1 MSTLQKKSAGKSPKK
16 KKRSLLATAGRFFLW
31 SIILLAILGT
41 GGYFLADYAVNRYFD
56 SWGNRLADLERRGL
70 LSKEVGAGWEDVLTG
85 QTMDMTARRIIEHQT
100 ADSTKGAPTLN
111 GIVISDYPSLSIID
125 RLREIRHYSN
135 SIEITDRNDRR
146 LAIIKT
152 DHSRARTSEFPPVL
166 ISSLIAAE
174 DKTFMTNDH
183 GFEFGSFVRA
193 AARSAYQSIFMGYHS
208 PLRGTSTIT
217 QQVAKLFISRLDAG
231 GRRHVNRSF
240 DRKLREL
247 KLAAALRKL
256 YSPDDILE
264 VYLNHCVTSD
274 YGLVGF
280 KDIAE
285 GLFAKDLS
293 QLSDAQC
300 VYLSRMVKW
309 GRNVHPKIAAQCRLD
324 MPRIGSALGW
334 SAAKQKA
341 VLAEID
347 TLSFSQPK
355 RIEAAY
361 GSLVDCA
368 NEFWL
373 MALRHNGLSS
383 EEAGHMDFIDPSSLI
398 RKKGNLKISLS
409 IDAPLQKEIE
419 ALVNDRG
426 YGPDRMLA
434 TQVRVA
440 STDTVIQSGE
450 PPVDTI
456 GQRRILREPIDFKE
470 QEGAVMTTLNPGDT
484 VFDSIVYKRLHH
496 RRYRRIV
503 TTWYRKLVEVS
514 GQYFAYAVM
523 DSKTGRLLAYYSK
536 DKLGSRLAG
545 LLRNRIPNGSSTA
558 KPVFNALNFDVGNF
572 MPYNKW
578 SDSVDVTDNVP
589 WQHVLERKNGK
600 LIGVVFR
607 HSAVPGRGYP
617 VHNHNNI
624 FEGCQYIFDQLAASN
639 NIFGVESEYRLNRR
653 LFDDNGDVSSGA
665 FPLVQFCY
673 RIGDFARIK
682 DTLRLKTMTGV
693 RAYKELA
700 RLAGVDEDSLAGASG
715 NLAMASD
722 SMYSAALGTLEL
734 SLYEQMHL
742 FNMLYNNE
750 LIIRPADHPSLVL
763 ASVVLDGDTVALND
777 TVPRVHPFGDINNL
791 RPTWLGLHKRLISN
805 PGDGLAPYDIPSPDM
820 DSGISPS
827 MLTDGRFH
835 PEVLVLRD
843 PPSNLAKSGTSDDI
857 IRPFDA
863 PPTTTRRTNY
873 GLWNAV
879 IRIDL
884 NALSG
889 EGLPDIHDVTV
900 ACVGEC
906 NYKLTGPR
914 DGKTLHRF
922 LTAALLKKAGIP
934 CQNGFFS
941 QYESY
946 IRHVTPSVEDCGLK
960 KETAPSSPP
969 SLDNKGD

>member
-1 MSTLQKKSAGKSPKK
+1 MSASKKKPAGKLPKK
-16 KKRSLLATAGRFFLW
+16 KKRSFFGALGRFLL
-31 SIILLAILGT
+31 IGLIALAILGV
-41 GGYFLADYAVNRYFD
+41 GGYILADYAVTRYFD
-56 SWGNRLADLERRGL
+56 SWGNRLAELERRGL

-85 QTMDMTARRIIEHQT
+85 QTMDKTARRIIGHEAVDT
-100 ADSTKGAPTLN
+100 SSSAATVD

-152 DHSRARTSEFPPVL
+152 DHSRARAAEFPPVL
-166 ISSLIAAE
+166 VSSLIAAE
-174 DKTFMTNDH
+174 DRTFMKNDH

-193 AARSAYQSIFMGYHS
+193 AARTAFQSVFMGHRS

-217 QQVAKLFISRLDAG
+217 QQVAKLFISRLDAS
-231 GRRHVNRSF
+231 GRRHVTRSF

-280 KDIAE
+280 KDIAQ
-285 GLFAKDLS
+285 GLFDKDLS
-293 QLSDAQC
+293 QLTDAQC

-309 GRNVHPKIAAQCRLD
+309 GRNTHQKIAAQCRID
-324 MPRIGSALGW
+324 MPRIGGALGW
-334 SAAKQKA
+334 DAAKQAA

-347 TLSFSQPK
+347 TLSFSRPR
-355 RIEAAY
+355 RIDATY

-373 MALRHNGLSS
+373 MTLRHNGFSS
-383 EEAGHMDFIDPSSLI
+383 EDAEHMDFIDPSSLI

-426 YGPDRMLA
+426 YGPDRMVA
-434 TQVRVA
+434 TEVRIA
-440 STDTVIQSGE
+440 SSDTVIKSDQT
-450 PPVDTI
+450 PVDTI
-456 GQRRILREPIDFKE
+456 GQVRVLREPIDFRE
-470 QEGAVMTTLNPGDT
+470 QGGAVMTTLNPGDT
-484 VFDSIVYKRLHH
+484 VLDAITFKRLHH
-496 RRYRRIV
+496 NRYRRTL
-503 TTWYRKLVEVS
+503 TTSYRKSAEVS
-514 GQYFAYAVM
+514 GQYFAYAAM
-523 DSKTGRLLAYYSK
+523 DSKTGQLLAYYSK

-572 MPYNKW
+572 MPYSKW
-578 SDSVDVTDNVP
+578 SDSVEVLDNVP
-589 WQHVLERKNGK
+589 WQHTLERKNGK
-600 LIGVVFR
+600 LTGVVFL

-617 VHNHNNI
+617 VHNHENI
-624 FEGCQYIFDQLAASN
+624 FEGCQYLFDQLAASD

-653 LFDDNGDVSSGA
+653 LFDDNGEVSSEA

-673 RIGDFARIK
+673 RIGAFSRIK
-682 DTLRLKTMTGV
+682 DSLKLKTMTGV

-700 RLAGVDEDSLAGASG
+700 RLAGVDEDSLAAASG
-715 NLAMASD
+715 KLAMASD

-742 FNMLYNNE
+742 FNMLYNND

-763 ASVVLDGDTVALND
+763 ASVVLDGDTVAMND
-777 TVPRVHPFGDINNL
+777 TVARVHPFSDINNL

-805 PGDGLAPYDIPSPDM
+805 PGDGLAPYDIPASDA
-820 DSGISPS
+820 DSGGAPS
-827 MLTDGRFH
+827 MLTDGKFH
-835 PEVLVLRD
+835 PEVLMLRE
-843 PPSNLAKSGTSDDI
+843 PPSNIAKSGTSDDVI
-857 IRPFDA
+857 KPFDA
-863 PPTTTRRTNY
+863 PPNTARRTNY

-884 NALSG
+884 SKLSG
-889 EGLPDIHDVTV
+889 EGAPDVRDVTI
-900 ACVGEC
+900 ACIGEC
-906 NYKLTGPR
+906 NYKFTGPR

-922 LTAALLKKAGIP
+922 LTAELLKKAGVP
-934 CQNGFFS
+934 CANGFFS

-946 IRHVTPSVEDCGLK
+946 IRHVTPSVENCGLK
-960 KETAPSSPP
+960 KETAPALPP
-969 SLDNKGD
+969 SLDKKGD

>member
-1 MSTLQKKSAGKSPKK
+1 MSVPKK
-16 KKRSLLATAGRFFLW
+16 KSGGQNPKRAKRSFLAGIGKFLF
-31 SIILLAILGT
+31 IGFIVVVILGVA
-41 GGYFLADYAVNRYFD
+41 GYFLADYAVTRYFD
-56 SWGNRLADLERRGL
+56 SWGNRLAELERRGL

-85 QTMDMTARRIIEHQT
+85 QTMDQTARRIIGHEA
-100 ADSTKGAPTLN
+100 ADTVSAAATVD

-166 ISSLIAAE
+166 VSSLIAAE
-174 DKTFMTNDH
+174 DRTFMKNDH

-193 AARSAYQSIFMGYHS
+193 AARSAFQSIFSGHHS
-208 PLRGTSTIT
+208 SLRGTSTIT
-217 QQVAKLFISRLDAG
+217 QQVAKLFISRLDAS

-280 KDIAE
+280 KDIAA
-285 GLFAKDLS
+285 GLFDKDLS
-293 QLSDAQC
+293 QLTDAQC

-309 GRNVHPKIAAQCRLD
+309 GRNTHQKIAQQCRLD

-334 SAAKQKA
+334 DASKQAA

-347 TLSFSQPK
+347 TLSFSRPR
-355 RIEAAY
+355 RIDATY

-373 MALRHNGLSS
+373 MALKHNGFSP
-383 EEAGHMDFIDPSSLI
+383 EDAGRMDFIDPSSLI

-409 IDAPLQKEIE
+409 IDAPLQKAIE

-434 TQVRVA
+434 TDVRIA
-440 STDTVIQSGE
+440 SADTVIESVRQ
-450 PPVDTI
+450 PVDTI
-456 GQRRILREPIDFKE
+456 AQQRILREPIDFRE
-470 QEGAVMTTLNPGDT
+470 EGSAVLTTLNPGDT
-484 VFDSIVYKRLHH
+484 VFESIIFKRLRHGRF
-496 RRYRRIV
+496 RRTF
-503 TTWYRKLVEVS
+503 TTWYRKSVEVS
-514 GQYFAYAVM
+514 GQYFAYAAM

-558 KPVFNALNFDVGNF
+558 KPVFNALNFDLGNF
-572 MPYNKW
+572 MPYSKW
-578 SDSVDVTDNVP
+578 SDSVAVLDEVP
-589 WQHVLERKNGK
+589 WRHSLERKNGT
-600 LIGVVFR
+600 LTGVVFL

-617 VHNHNNI
+617 VHNHNNV
-624 FEGCQYIFDQLAASN
+624 FEGCQYLFDQLAASD

-653 LFDDNGDVSSGA
+653 LFDDNGEVSADA

-673 RIGDFARIK
+673 RIGAFSRIK

-700 RLAGVDEDSLAGASG
+700 RLAGVDEDSLAEASG
-715 NLAMASD
+715 KLAMASD

-742 FNMLYNNE
+742 FNMLYNND
-750 LIIRPADHPSLVL
+750 IIVRPSDHPSLVL
-763 ASVVLDGDTVALND
+763 SSVVLDGDTVALND
-777 TVPRVHPFGDINNL
+777 TVARVHPFADLNNL

-805 PGDGLAPYDIPSPDM
+805 AGDGLAPYDIPAPDA
-820 DSGISPS
+820 DSGVDPA
-827 MLTDGRFH
+827 MLTDGKFH
-835 PEVLVLRD
+835 PEVLMLRE
-843 PPSNLAKSGTSDDI
+843 PPSNMAKSGTSDDVI
-857 IRPFDA
+857 KPFDA
-863 PPTTTRRTNY
+863 PPNTTRRTNY

-884 NALSG
+884 SKLAG
-889 EGLPDIHDVTV
+889 EGAPDIRDVTI
-900 ACVGEC
+900 ACIGEC
-906 NYKLTGPR
+906 NTKFTGPR

-922 LTAALLKKAGIP
+922 LTAGLLKQAGVP
-934 CQNGFFS
+934 CPGGFFS
-941 QYESY
+941 RYESY
-946 IRHVTPSVEDCGLK
+946 IRRITPSVENCGLK
-960 KETAPSSPP
+960 KEETPSLPP
-969 SLDNKGD
+969 SLDRKGD